1 MNCFIFLPTLDY
13 LIELFYAFI
22 MNTLAQQ
29 WQERRKAKAYL
40 RQAQAI
46 KRRLLRDKINAMLP
60 LKNWTKDVIF

>member
-1 MNCFIFLPTLDY
+1 M
-13 LIELFYAFI
+13 FYAFI